1 MITILIKI
9 LVPTAQIVFALT
21 LAYSARLIVKRINL
35 TESVLLDLNN
45 KSSLKAE
52 LDNITFSNISKRV
65 DFLKNEVLKLRNYIE
80 LATFAAPKKRGRPRK
95 ESLSEVK
102 EG

>member
-1 MITILIKI
+1 MITMLIKI

-21 LAYSARLIVKRINL
+21 LVYSARLILKRINL

-45 KSSLKAE
+45 QCSLKAE

-65 DFLKNEVLKLRNYIE
+65 DFLKNEIFKLRNYIE
-80 LATFAAPKKRGRPRK
+80 LATSAAPKKRGRPSK
-95 ESLSEVK
+95 ESKVSASQ
-102 EG
+102 